1 MKTSIKLN
9 VSAEYIFERLIDS
22 RIYDI
27 FEATGEWVTEDDLTN
42 FSYVSEDDAGQN
54 CRIVLNKVSFAQSYH
69 YQIETKNE
77 LISKACDLKTL
88 AADKVEVT
96 FSQRVKAK
104 SLLHGLRNKITNL
117 FLGWLQASNFRKVLK
132 QIEVGY

>member
-27 FEATGEWVTEDDLTN
+27 FEATGKWVTEDDLTN

-54 CRIVLNKVSFAQSYH
+54 CRIVLNKVSFAQNYH

-77 LISKACDLKTL
+77 LISKAYDLKTL

-104 SLLHGLRNKITNL
+104 SLLYGLRNKITNL